1 MFKNVRFTYSV
12 VSFNTALILIACATH
27 DAAIE
32 WKKKK
37 RVLSP
42 RRQRQVQVMVKVSG
56 LTCRSVGLAKGENC
70 TGVWRADRGS
80 KLGGGCEMEV
90 LLVGTNFQRERLFS
104 KCQSFSAD
112 GWYHLRN
119 GCSKTSGA
127 LTAPILQMPLQY
139 ISFPCIFYVHSC
151 FSWVTFLSNPMLKS
165 S

>member
-1 MFKNVRFTYSV
+1 MMQQLN
-12 VSFNTALILIACATH
+12 
-27 DAAIE
+27 E
-32 WKKKK
+32 KKKK

-56 LTCRSVGLAKGENC
+56 LTCRSVGLVKGENC

-112 GWYHLRN
+112 G
-119 GCSKTSGA
+119 
-127 LTAPILQMPLQY
+127 
-139 ISFPCIFYVHSC
+139 
-151 FSWVTFLSNPMLKS
+151 
-165 S
+165 